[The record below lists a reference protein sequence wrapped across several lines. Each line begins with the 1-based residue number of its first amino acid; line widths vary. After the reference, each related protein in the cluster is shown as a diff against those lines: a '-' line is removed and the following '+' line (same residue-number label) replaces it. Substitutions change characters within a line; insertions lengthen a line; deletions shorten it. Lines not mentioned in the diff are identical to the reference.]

1 MENKTLD
8 GRNRNHVKAG
18 QIVEIVL
25 KADQRTGK
33 LTEGEVARL
42 LTKSAHHTHGI
53 KVMLTTGEVG
63 RVQNI
68 LEDAE

>member
-1 MENKTLD
+1 MENKALD
-8 GRNRNHVKAG
+8 GRNRKDVRPG

-42 LTKSAHHTHGI
+42 LTKSANHTHGI
-53 KVMLTTGEVG
+53 KVMLTSGEVG

-68 LEDAE
+68 LEEAE